1 MICVLTKENIVLC
14 QIELAEAEEFDVYTR
29 YAREITST
37 HSRDALQNL
46 LARQDVS
53 FLIDD

>member
-1 MICVLTKENIVLC
+1 MAGNTFCFITIFL
-14 QIELAEAEEFDVYTR
+14 ELAEAEEFDVYTR

-46 LARQDVS
+46 LARQDVRLNS
-53 FLIDD
+53 IFE

>member
-1 MICVLTKENIVLC
+1 MFLFLL
-14 QIELAEAEEFDVYTR
+14 ELAEAEEFDVYTR

-53 FLIDD
+53 ASDI

>member
-1 MICVLTKENIVLC
+1 MISDRSTKITFFFLS
-14 QIELAEAEEFDVYTR
+14 ELAEAEEFDVYTR

-53 FLIDD
+53 FVNI